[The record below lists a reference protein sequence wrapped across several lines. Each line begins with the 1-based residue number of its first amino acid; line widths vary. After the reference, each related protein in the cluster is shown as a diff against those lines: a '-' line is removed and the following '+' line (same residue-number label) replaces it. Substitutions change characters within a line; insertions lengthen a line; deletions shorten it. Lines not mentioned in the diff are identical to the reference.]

1 MNELQEKKRKQRR
14 ANGQGSL
21 IKLNGCRFWYA
32 QYYDQMGRKI
42 RVSTKTD
49 VKQEAQNKLTGMI
62 ADAQRGLAPIA
73 DAHKLTYADLRA
85 GLLAS
90 YVEKGNKSLK
100 QRANGEETV
109 NGLAQLDQFFGF
121 GPGNRGPRIIRI
133 NTETG
138 RAFVKARQAEGA
150 GNAVINR
157 SLACLRRMLRLA
169 FEEKKIQS
177 VPVIRFLKEPPA
189 RRGFL
194 ELPKFEE
201 LLAQF
206 QPTLK
211 PYITFLYFCG
221 GRRGEAELIEWPQ
234 VHLERKLIR
243 IEDDQTKDK
252 EAREIP
258 LPGRLVLMLERIE
271 PKQGLVFDTT
281 NLRKEWR
288 KACAAV
294 GLGNIIEV
302 PGRKYD
308 PRYEGLTLH
317 DFRRSAIRNL
327 VTLAGVREKVAMEIT
342 GHKTRSVF
350 DRYHIVDTTD
360 VSNAMQQW
368 ETKAKNLLPQ
378 ARRAKLG
385 KIAHR
390 STRKSLMALS
400 SRG

>member
-1 MNELQEKKRKQRR
+1 
-14 ANGQGSL
+14 
-21 IKLNGCRFWYA
+21 
-32 QYYDQMGRKI
+32 
-42 RVSTKTD
+42 
-49 VKQEAQNKLTGMI
+49 
-62 ADAQRGLAPIA
+62 
-73 DAHKLTYADLRA
+73 
-85 GLLAS
+85 
-90 YVEKGNKSLK
+90 
-100 QRANGEETV
+100 
-109 NGLAQLDQFFGF
+109 
-121 GPGNRGPRIIRI
+121 
-133 NTETG
+133 
-138 RAFVKARQAEGA
+138 
-150 GNAVINR
+150 
-157 SLACLRRMLRLA
+157 MLRLA

-206 QPTLK
+206 PPTLK

-271 PKQGLVFDTT
+271 PKEGRVFETT

-302 PGRKYD
+302 EGKKYD
-308 PRYEGLTLH
+308 PRYEGLTIH

-390 STRKSLMALS
+390 STRKPLMALS